1 MKERDTRDSGE
12 FDAEGNYILEDTG
25 ESIEDVVE
33 QVQESVS
40 ESAEEASEPA
50 PDLSGLEAEN
60 AKLRDQYVRKL
71 ADFENFRRRTDR
83 EKAEFF
89 KYALADF
96 MRDLL
101 PVLDNFER
109 AIAVSGDAPEE
120 YRRGLE
126 LIQKQLLETTGRY
139 GLSAIDAA
147 GVPFDPQ
154 MHEGIMREEDPTVPS
169 HTVTE
174 VLQKGYFLHDRL
186 LRPAM
191 VKVAVGGAEPDALEG
206 AEEI

>member
-1 MKERDTRDSGE
+1 VSEQDDRGAGS

-25 ESIEDVVE
+25 ESLADFDEGADTQAPPSDGNTGDEVARL
-33 QVQESVS
+33 
-40 ESAEEASEPA
+40 AEE
-50 PDLSGLEAEN
+50 N
-60 AKLRDQYVRKL
+60 ARLRDQYVRKL
-71 ADFENFRRRTDR
+71 ADFDNFRKRNDR
-83 EKAEFF
+83 EKADFF

-101 PVLDNFER
+101 PVLDSFDR
-109 AIAVSGDAPEE
+109 AVAVSGEAPEE

-126 LIQKQLLETTGRY
+126 LLQKQLVETTGRY
-139 GLSAIDAA
+139 GLTSVESSN
-147 GVPFDPQ
+147 VPFDPE
-154 MHEGIMREEDPTVPS
+154 MHEGIMREEDASVPS

-191 VKVAVGGAEPDALEG
+191 VKVAVGGPDIAPKSDGTEEP
-206 AEEI
+206 